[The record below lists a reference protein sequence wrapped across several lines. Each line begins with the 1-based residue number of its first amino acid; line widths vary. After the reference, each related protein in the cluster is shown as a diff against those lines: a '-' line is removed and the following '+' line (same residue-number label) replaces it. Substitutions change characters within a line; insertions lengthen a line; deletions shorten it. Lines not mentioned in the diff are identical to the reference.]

1 VFNRFLMSACW
12 HSADGSPWWGLAVG
26 DILGNDPKEATTM
39 TTQPTPVDPPQLHH
53 SPAFAQGMIL
63 PAGPTLY
70 VGGQNGTDGTGALL
84 DGLEAQT
91 EQALRNVLAVLD
103 EAGTGPEYV
112 AKLTIYLAAGID
124 PTAAYAATRSVWGDH
139 RTAVTVLA
147 VTPARPGALVEIEAV
162 AMLPDR

>member
-1 VFNRFLMSACW
+1 MS
-12 HSADGSPWWGLAVG
+12 
-26 DILGNDPKEATTM
+26 
-39 TTQPTPVDPPQLHH
+39 TQPTAVDPPQLHH

-84 DGLEAQT
+84 VGLGAQT
-91 EQALRNVLAVLD
+91 EQALRNVLAVLA
-103 EAGTGPEYV
+103 EAGTGPDYV

-124 PTAAYAATRSVWGDH
+124 PAAAYAATGSVWGGH

-162 AMLPDR
+162 AALPDH